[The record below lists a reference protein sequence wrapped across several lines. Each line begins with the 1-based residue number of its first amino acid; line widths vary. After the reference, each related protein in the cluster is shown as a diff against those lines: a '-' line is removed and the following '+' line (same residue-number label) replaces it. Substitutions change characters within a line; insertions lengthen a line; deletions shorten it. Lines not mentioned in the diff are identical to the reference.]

1 MWATSMFLRRLTLF
15 AGLLAIAAVA
25 ACSSSQTQ
33 PVLVPAMA
41 ALNATGDYGYSET
54 ALDSDRYE
62 VTFVTPNLSAHGDP
76 EDDYGLIGERQ
87 RTYDLAL
94 WRAAQL
100 AQEKGYRALQ
110 VETESR
116 DVEVDIVDPPGP
128 PPFVSAPLRTMSGPP
143 CRWDCGRPI
152 GYWGDPYFNPAYD
165 NWYRRAHSG
174 GRVSAT
180 LTVKLLPQRTA
191 GAQDAAATAERMRTI
206 YASSTFNVR

>member
-1 MWATSMFLRRLTLF
+1 MRALSPLHRSLLT
-15 AGLLAIAAVA
+15 AVLLAA
-25 ACSSSQTQ
+25 ACTNTPGSQ

-41 ALNATGDYGYSET
+41 PLSATGDYGWSET
-54 ALDSDRYE
+54 ELAPDRYE
-62 VTFVTPNLSAHGDP
+62 VAFVTPSLSAHGDP
-76 EDDYGLIGERQ
+76 EDDFGLVGERQ

-100 AQEKGYRALQ
+100 AQEKGYPALV

-128 PPFVSAPLRTMSGPP
+128 PPYVSAPLRTMSGPP

-165 NWYRRAHSG
+165 RWYRRAHSS

-180 LTVKLLPQRTA
+180 LTVKFLPAPTA
-191 GAQDAAATAERMRTI
+191 GAQNAATTAARLQSI
-206 YASSTFNVR
+206 YKSATFDVR

>member
-1 MWATSMFLRRLTLF
+1 MRTLSPFRRS
-15 AGLLAIAAVA
+15 LLAAVVLAAA
-25 ACSSSQTQ
+25 ACSSTQHQ

-41 ALNATGDYGYSET
+41 ALSATGDYGYSET
-54 ALDSDRYE
+54 ALAPDRYE
-62 VTFVTPNLSAHGDP
+62 VAFVTPSLSAHGEP
-76 EDDYGLIGERQ
+76 EDDFGLVGERQ

-100 AQEKGYRALQ
+100 AMEKGYSALM

-116 DVEVDIVDPPGP
+116 DVDVDIVDPPGP

-165 NWYRRAHSG
+165 KWYRRAHSS
-174 GRVSAT
+174 GRVAAT
-180 LTVKLLPQRTA
+180 LTVRFFLRRTA
-191 GAQDAAATAERMRTI
+191 GTQDAAATAQRLQTI
-206 YASSTFNVR
+206 YKSATFDVR